1 MNSDEEI
8 SSPGS
13 RKLISK
19 IAQQQDVIF
28 SFEGGEQ
35 MEVYAWLP
43 AALAAY
49 LEVKGKASHA
59 GVKPEDGVNAL
70 TELLTRYYS
79 CRICLMLKQV

>member
-8 SSPGS
+8 SSPSS

-43 AALAAY
+43 AVLAL
-49 LEVKGKASHA
+49 
-59 GVKPEDGVNAL
+59 P
-70 TELLTRYYS
+70 
-79 CRICLMLKQV
+79 I